1 MRGHVPVRKLVR
13 AHVAGRISG
22 LRGAVPVAYDVNVA
36 RPLVNIVQSAAQQ
49 AQPVRAAVLVRYEQA
64 TPLQA
69 VVAAVWQSA
78 AQRSALV
85 QVRFERAQQLQALV
99 AQHCQQARPVA
110 APPVAQRFEQA
121 RPLRQAVQQQYQQAA
136 RVGVVALQCYE
147 EARRLRNVAAQ
158 QYQQALRVGAVVLGG
173 FRSAAQLGRP
183 VAGRYE
189 EARKPPPG
197 VTPGPVRP
205 QPDPCYVP
213 SVPAHLVFD
222 ELHDPSQPVGLVFVC
237 ERHTDPEPEPG
248 VVVVPI
254 RKVYVTVNSITL
266 RRVVGNVPLQAES
279 FGMSIDVDSWTWNW
293 SASMPASAREHLAPV
308 DGLPVVL
315 EATVNGVPYR
325 LCAESMSRSR
335 THGSSRIS
343 VQGRGLGAVLD
354 APYAPTLAFGNATSK
369 TAQQLAGDVL
379 TINGVGMGWAVDWGL
394 TDWVVPGGLWTHQG
408 SYISAINAIA
418 AAAGGYVQPHATA
431 QTLRILRRYPAMPWA
446 WGSVTPD
453 YELPA
458 DVVEVEGVEWVSK
471 PAYNW
476 VHVAGIAGGVQVE
489 AKRAGT
495 AGDLDAPGV
504 ADALITH
511 VDAARQ
517 RAAAVLADTGP
528 QATVSLKLPVLAS
541 TGLIQPGKFVRYL
554 DGAVT
559 RVGIVRGTALD
570 WQRPQFSDLV
580 AKPQRQVAAVLSVSV
595 SGDVAR
601 VQLPGG
607 GELQALGGATP
618 GQKVFV
624 RDGVIEGEAPNL
636 PLYQIEID

>member
-1 MRGHVPVRKLVR
+1 
-13 AHVAGRISG
+13 
-22 LRGAVPVAYDVNVA
+22 
-36 RPLVNIVQSAAQQ
+36 
-49 AQPVRAAVLVRYEQA
+49 
-64 TPLQA
+64 
-69 VVAAVWQSA
+69 
-78 AQRSALV
+78 
-85 QVRFERAQQLQALV
+85 
-99 AQHCQQARPVA
+99 
-110 APPVAQRFEQA
+110 
-121 RPLRQAVQQQYQQAA
+121 
-136 RVGVVALQCYE
+136 
-147 EARRLRNVAAQ
+147 
-158 QYQQALRVGAVVLGG
+158 
-173 FRSAAQLGRP
+173 
-183 VAGRYE
+183 
-189 EARKPPPG
+189 
-197 VTPGPVRP
+197 
-205 QPDPCYVP
+205 
-213 SVPAHLVFD
+213 
-222 ELHDPSQPVGLVFVC
+222 
-237 ERHTDPEPEPG
+237 
-248 VVVVPI
+248 
-254 RKVYVTVNSITL
+254 
-266 RRVVGNVPLQAES
+266 
-279 FGMSIDVDSWTWNW
+279 
-293 SASMPASAREHLAPV
+293 
-308 DGLPVVL
+308 VVL

-335 THGSSRIS
+335 THGSARIS

-354 APYAPTLAFGNATSK
+354 APYAPTLTFGNSTSK

-379 TINGVGMGWAVDWGL
+379 TINGVGMGWDVDWGL
-394 TDWVVPGGLWTHQG
+394 TDWVVPGGIWTHQG

-458 DVVEVEGVEWVSK
+458 DVVEVEGVEWVNK

-528 QATVSLKLPVLAS
+528 QATVSLKLPVLVS

-570 WQRPQFSDLV
+570 WQRPTL
-580 AKPQRQVAAVLSVSV
+580 RQTLMVETH
-595 SGDVAR
+595 GTD
-601 VQLPGG
+601 
-607 GELQALGGATP
+607 
-618 GQKVFV
+618 
-624 RDGVIEGEAPNL
+624 
-636 PLYQIEID
+636 